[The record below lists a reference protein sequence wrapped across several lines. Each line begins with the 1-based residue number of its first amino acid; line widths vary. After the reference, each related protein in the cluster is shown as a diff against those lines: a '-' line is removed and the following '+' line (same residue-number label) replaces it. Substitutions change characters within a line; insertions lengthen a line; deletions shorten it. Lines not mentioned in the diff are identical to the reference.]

1 VKKVEEEGIRGRRRK
16 KKEREKK
23 DMVTVRREVR

>member
-1 VKKVEEEGIRGRRRK
+1 MEEEGIRGRRRK